1 MIIMK
6 KKLFLAMMAIVA
18 VFATL
23 TFNACSSSDDDNNN
37 GGGSGNGKA
46 QVTAYVAIAPDQLNL
61 FDVTVTFN
69 NGTAVQLTNSNTT
82 IKELV
87 VSKKPFTGEDVKQ
100 TFRVYDLGTATVNS
114 FPSTYTLT
122 AESKVK
128 AGIDLASQPAS
139 DYALNPVVEVV
150 DATGTLYANTSLSY
164 ISSVNW
170 SKVTSSSSILKTKTV
185 TRSLDVNGKYIK

>member
-1 MIIMK
+1 
-6 KKLFLAMMAIVA
+6 MMAIVA
-18 VFATL
+18 VFTTL
-23 TFNACSSSDDDNNN
+23 SFSACSSDDDNNN
-37 GGGSGNGKA
+37 GGSGSGNGKA